1 MNRSLALILL
11 ILMGIIL
18 LHSLYSFYHGRFG
31 HAMIMFPLLLVCYVV
46 FIGRGKWKLNSGDDQ
61 QQNNE
66 NQEDDQS
73 RPMR

>member
-1 MNRSLALILL
+1 MILL
-11 ILMGIIL
+11 VVMVIIL

-46 FIGRGKWKLNSGDDQ
+46 FLGRGKWKLKSGDDQ
-61 QQNNE
+61 QQNE
-66 NQEDDQS
+66 ESQDDDQS